1 MSFSVDLWNGLN
13 IIKSHFSSTFNKMNA
28 INNIL
33 LSYASYQK
41 SYSKGLESIY
51 NSNKDLIKDDYL
63 LDKNISLLIN
73 NIKLES
79 EYHREHY
86 KFIKHNVSSSL
97 KDIYE
102 REKSSASNEFNEG
115 QQYNDTFQK
124 IKNNIIN
131 KQKNYNNSYK
141 DFFSFMSSFDENQLN
156 IILESES
163 CKFHTS
169 GNSDISNLKICS
181 SSKNVNA
188 DLLSYNNIEYKIN
201 EIINEP
207 NNNSTNINNNTNNNT
222 NNNNYSI
229 NIDKQIITK
238 KQKLF
243 DKINESKKEYI
254 TSLEEANDF
263 LITYKNKL
271 EKVLNSLEGK
281 YHSLIRGMHWALS
294 TLVNHK
300 VSLFNKDYTL
310 YKSYIDNNLNY
321 INDENEVNEFIIKNA
336 TKEFPVNKFE
346 FIPYK
351 LENKSILYQ
360 KINQFLKER
369 LEIVDS
375 KEISRSKSRKKTDDN
390 YNFGRRVF
398 KKKNTNDQAQNKIL
412 ALENNM
418 KSYKAKSNM
427 YLIEDFIE
435 EVLTDKDDNNK
446 KEGIEISTN
455 FVDDNNTFMKDL
467 NEIKLLLID
476 EKNDD
481 YLLYLNC
488 LVKIINKYR
497 AKGNFELIKKSYDI
511 LIDIFNFLLNHFPT
525 LDFTLKN
532 IIIFSQTFYYL
543 DNNNNKIFLQYGLK
557 NHLILNKSETWHRV
571 INFTLSGHISNKDIS
586 LINDKKET
594 DSKLHILALNSLVAY
609 LCDLKYFSEDKNLFN
624 KIKNFYVRV
633 YQLDEQIVINEVNSL
648 LNSSLNEK
656 RE

>member
-51 NSNKDLIKDDYL
+51 NSYKDLIKEDYI

-73 NIKLES
+73 NIKLEG

-97 KDIYE
+97 KEIYD
-102 REKSSASNEFNEG
+102 REKSAASNEFNEG
-115 QQYNDTFQK
+115 QQNNDTFQK
-124 IKNNIIN
+124 IKNNIVN

-163 CKFHTS
+163 CKFHS
-169 GNSDISNLKICS
+169 SVSSDISNIKICS

-188 DLLSYNNIEYKIN
+188 ELLSYNNIENKIN

-207 NNNSTNINNNTNNNT
+207 NKNT
-222 NNNNYSI
+222 NNNNNNCSI
-229 NIDKQIITK
+229 NIDKQLIAK

-243 DKINESKKEYI
+243 DKIYESKKEY
-254 TSLEEANDF
+254 TASLDEANDF
-263 LITYKNKL
+263 LITYRNKL
-271 EKVLNSLEGK
+271 EKVLSSLEGK
-281 YHSLIRGMHWALS
+281 YYSLIRGMHWSLS
-294 TLVNHK
+294 TLINHK
-300 VSLFNKDYTL
+300 IALVNKDYSL
-310 YKSYIDNNLNY
+310 YKSFIDNNLNY

-336 TKEFPVNKFE
+336 TKEFPMIKFE

-351 LENKSILYQ
+351 LENKSVLNQ
-360 KINQFLKER
+360 KINQFLKEK
-369 LEIVDS
+369 LEIVES
-375 KEISRSKSRKKTDDN
+375 KEISRSKSRKKTDVN
-390 YNFGRRVF
+390 NIRRRAI
-398 KKKNTNDQAQNKIL
+398 KKKNTSDQTQNNIL
-412 ALENNM
+412 VLENNI

-435 EVLTDKDDNNK
+435 EVITDKDDNNK
-446 KEGIEISTN
+446 KDGIEISTN
-455 FVDDNNTFMKDL
+455 YVDDGNNLMKDL
-467 NEIKLLLID
+467 NRIKLLLID

-488 LVKIINKYR
+488 LIKIINKYR
-497 AKGNFELIKKSYDI
+497 AKGSFELIKKSYDI

-525 LDFTLKN
+525 LDFVLKN

-543 DNNNNKIFLQYGLK
+543 DNNNKIFLQYGLK

-586 LINDKKET
+586 IINDKKET
-594 DSKLHILALNSLVAY
+594 NSKLHILALNTLVAY
-609 LCDLKYFSEDKNLFN
+609 LCDLKYFSEDENLFN
-624 KIKNFYVRV
+624 KVKNFYVRV
-633 YQLDEQIVINEVNSL
+633 YQLDEQIVINEVNDL

-656 RE
+656 KE

>member
-1 MSFSVDLWNGLN
+1 MSFRVDLWNGLN

-51 NSNKDLIKDDYL
+51 NSNKDLIKEDYL

-73 NIKLES
+73 YIKLEG

-97 KDIYE
+97 KELYE

-115 QQYNDTFQK
+115 QQNNDTFQK

-131 KQKNYNNSYK
+131 KQKIYNNSYK

-156 IILESES
+156 IILESDES

-169 GNSDISNLKICS
+169 ANSDTSNVKKNS

-188 DLLSYNNIEYKIN
+188 ELLSYNNIENKIN
-201 EIINEP
+201 EINE
-207 NNNSTNINNNTNNNT
+207 INNNNNCSN
-222 NNNNYSI
+222 
-229 NIDKQIITK
+229 NIDKQLIAK

-243 DKINESKKEYI
+243 DKIYESKKEYI
-254 TSLEEANDF
+254 TSLDEANDF
-263 LITYKNKL
+263 LNIHKDKL

-281 YHSLIRGMHWALS
+281 YYSLIRGMHCALS

-300 VSLFNKDYTL
+300 ISLLNKDYTL
-310 YKSYIDNNLNY
+310 YKPYIDNNLNY

-336 TKEFPVNKFE
+336 TKEFPVSKFE

-351 LENKSILYQ
+351 LESKNITNQ
-360 KINQFLKER
+360 KIFQFLKEK
-369 LEIVDS
+369 LEIEES
-375 KEISRSKSRKKTDDN
+375 HEIGRTKSRKKTDIND
-390 YNFGRRVF
+390 FQKKVF
-398 KKKNTNDQAQNKIL
+398 KKKNTDDKTQNNIL
-412 ALENNM
+412 VLENNI
-418 KSYKAKSNM
+418 KSLKSKKNK

-435 EVLTDKDDNNK
+435 EVIIDKDDNNK
-446 KEGIEISTN
+446 KDGIEISTN
-455 FVDDNNTFMKDL
+455 FVDDNNTIMNDL
-467 NEIKLLLID
+467 NKIKLLLID
-476 EKNDD
+476 EKDED

-488 LVKIINKYR
+488 LIKIINKFR
-497 AKGNFELIKKSYDI
+497 AKGNFVLIKKSYDI

-525 LDFTLKN
+525 LDFVLKN

-543 DNNNNKIFLQYGLK
+543 DNNNKIFLQYGLK

-586 LINDKKET
+586 IINDKKET
-594 DSKLHILALNSLVAY
+594 NSKLHILALNTLVAY
-609 LCDLKYFSEDKNLFN
+609 LCDLKYFSEDENLFN
-624 KIKNFYVRV
+624 KVKNFYVRV

-648 LNSSLNEK
+648 LSSSLNEK
-656 RE
+656 KE

>member
-1 MSFSVDLWNGLN
+1 MSFRVDLWNGLN

-51 NSNKDLIKDDYL
+51 NSNKDLIKEDYL

-73 NIKLES
+73 YIKLEG

-97 KDIYE
+97 KELYE

-115 QQYNDTFQK
+115 QQINDTFQK

-131 KQKNYNNSYK
+131 KQKIYNNSYK

-156 IILESES
+156 IILESDES

-169 GNSDISNLKICS
+169 ANSDTSNVKKNS

-188 DLLSYNNIEYKIN
+188 ELLSYNNIENKIN
-201 EIINEP
+201 EINE
-207 NNNSTNINNNTNNNT
+207 INNNNNCSN
-222 NNNNYSI
+222 
-229 NIDKQIITK
+229 NIDKQLIAK

-243 DKINESKKEYI
+243 DKIYESKKEYI
-254 TSLEEANDF
+254 TSLDEANDF
-263 LITYKNKL
+263 LNIHKDKL

-281 YHSLIRGMHWALS
+281 YYSLIRGMHCALS

-300 VSLFNKDYTL
+300 ISLLNKDYTL
-310 YKSYIDNNLNY
+310 YKPYIDNNLNY

-336 TKEFPVNKFE
+336 TKEFPVSKFE

-351 LENKSILYQ
+351 LESKNITNQ
-360 KINQFLKER
+360 KIFQFLKEK
-369 LEIVDS
+369 LEIEES
-375 KEISRSKSRKKTDDN
+375 HEIGRTKSRKKTDIND
-390 YNFGRRVF
+390 FQKKVF
-398 KKKNTNDQAQNKIL
+398 KKKNTDDKTQNNIL
-412 ALENNM
+412 VLENNI
-418 KSYKAKSNM
+418 KSLKSKKNK

-435 EVLTDKDDNNK
+435 EVIIDKDDNNK
-446 KEGIEISTN
+446 KDGIEISTN
-455 FVDDNNTFMKDL
+455 FVDDNSTIMKDL
-467 NEIKLLLID
+467 NKIKLLLID
-476 EKNDD
+476 EKDED

-488 LVKIINKYR
+488 LIKIINKFR
-497 AKGNFELIKKSYDI
+497 AKGNFVLIKKSYDI

-525 LDFTLKN
+525 LDFVLKN

-543 DNNNNKIFLQYGLK
+543 DNNNKIFLQYGLK

-571 INFTLSGHISNKDIS
+571 INFTLSGHISNKDLS

-594 DSKLHILALNSLVAY
+594 NSKLHILALNTLVAY
-609 LCDLKYFSEDKNLFN
+609 LCDIKYFSGDENLFN
-624 KIKNFYVRV
+624 KVKNFYVRV
-633 YQLDEQIVINEVNSL
+633 YQLDEQIVIDEVNSL

>member
-13 IIKSHFSSTFNKMNA
+13 LLKSHFSSTFNKMNA

-41 SYSKGLESIY
+41 SYSKGLESLY
-51 NSNKDLIKDDYL
+51 NSYKDLIKEDSL

-73 NIKLES
+73 NIKLEG

-86 KFIKHNVSSSL
+86 KYIKHNVASSL
-97 KDIYE
+97 KEIYE

-115 QQYNDTFQK
+115 QQINDTFQK

-169 GNSDISNLKICS
+169 GSSDISNVKISS

-188 DLLSYNNIEYKIN
+188 ELLSYNNIEYKIN
-201 EIINEP
+201 EIISGP
-207 NNNSTNINNNTNNNT
+207 NNNS
-222 NNNNYSI
+222 NNNNNNNITSNNNDNCSI
-229 NIDKQIITK
+229 NIDKQLITK

-243 DKINESKKEYI
+243 DKIYESKKEYT

-271 EKVLNSLEGK
+271 EKILNSLEGK
-281 YHSLIRGMHWALS
+281 YCSLIRGMHLALS

-300 VSLFNKDYTL
+300 IGLYNKDYTL
-310 YKSYIDNNLNY
+310 YQSYIDNNLNY
-321 INDENEVNEFIIKNA
+321 INDETEVNEFIIKNA
-336 TKEFPVNKFE
+336 TKEFPMIKFE

-351 LENKSILYQ
+351 LESKNNIYQ
-360 KINQFLKER
+360 KINQFLKEKF
-369 LEIVDS
+369 EFVES
-375 KEISRSKSRKKTDDN
+375 NEISRSKSRKKTDD
-390 YNFGRRVF
+390 YNNLGRRVF
-398 KKKNTNDQAQNKIL
+398 KKKNTNDQAQNNIL

-418 KSYKAKSNM
+418 KSFKAKSNM

-435 EVLTDKDDNNK
+435 EVITEKNDNNK
-446 KEGIEISTN
+446 KDGIEISTN
-455 FVDDNNTFMKDL
+455 FIDSNTIMKDL
-467 NEIKLLLID
+467 NKIKLLLID
-476 EKNDD
+476 EKNED
-481 YLLYLNC
+481 YLLYINC
-488 LVKIINKYR
+488 LIKIINKYR
-497 AKGNFELIKKSYDI
+497 AKGNFELIKKSYNI

-525 LDFTLKN
+525 LDFVLKN

-586 LINDKKET
+586 IINDKKET
-594 DSKLHILALNSLVAY
+594 NSKLHILALNTLVAY
-609 LCDLKYFSEDKNLFN
+609 LCDLKYFSEDENLFN
-624 KIKNFYVRV
+624 KVKNFYVRV

-656 RE
+656 KE

>member
-13 IIKSHFSSTFNKMNA
+13 LLKSHFSSTFNKMNA

-51 NSNKDLIKDDYL
+51 NSNKDLIKEDSI

-86 KFIKHNVSSSL
+86 KFIKHSVSSPFKEL
-97 KDIYE
+97 YD

-115 QQYNDTFQK
+115 QQNNDTFQK

-141 DFFSFMSSFDENQLN
+141 EILSFMSSFDENQIN
-156 IILESES
+156 TILECES
-163 CKFHTS
+163 CKFHS
-169 GNSDISNLKICS
+169 SASSDISNVKISSS
-181 SSKNVNA
+181 SSKNVNTY
-188 DLLSYNNIEYKIN
+188 LLSYNNIEYKIN

-207 NNNSTNINNNTNNNT
+207 NKNSTTNNNNNINININNNCP
-222 NNNNYSI
+222 I
-229 NIDKQIITK
+229 NIDKQLITK

-243 DKINESKKEYI
+243 DKIYESKKEYE
-254 TSLEEANDF
+254 TSLDEANEF
-263 LITYKNKL
+263 LITHKNKL
-271 EKVLNSLEGK
+271 EKILNSLEGK
-281 YHSLIRGMHWALS
+281 YYSLIRGIHWALS

-300 VSLFNKDYTL
+300 IALFNKDYSL
-310 YKSYIDNNLNY
+310 YKAFIDNNLNY
-321 INDENEVNEFIIKNA
+321 INDEYEVSEFIIKNA
-336 TKEFPVNKFE
+336 TKEFPMDKFE

-351 LENKSILYQ
+351 PENKNALHQ
-360 KINQFLKER
+360 KIYQYLKKQ
-369 LEIVDS
+369 LEIVES
-375 KEISRSKSRKKTDDN
+375 NEIRRCKSRKKTDVN
-390 YNFGRRVF
+390 INRVF
-398 KKKNTNDQAQNKIL
+398 KKKNTTKITQNNLLI
-412 ALENNM
+412 LENNI
-418 KSYKAKSNM
+418 KSFKSKSNM

-435 EVLTDKDDNNK
+435 EVITDKDDNNK
-446 KEGIEISTN
+446 KEGIEVSTN
-455 FVDDNNTFMKDL
+455 FVDDNNSLMVDL
-467 NEIKLLLID
+467 NKIKLLLID

-497 AKGNFELIKKSYDI
+497 AKGNFVLIKKSYDI

-525 LDFTLKN
+525 LDFILKN

-543 DNNNNKIFLQYGLK
+543 DNNKNKIFLQYGLK

-571 INFTLSGHISNKDIS
+571 INFTLSGHISNRDIS
-586 LINDKKET
+586 IINDKKET
-594 DSKLHILALNSLVAY
+594 NSKLHILALNTLVAY
-609 LCDLKYFSEDKNLFN
+609 LCDLKYFSEDENLFN
-624 KIKNFYVRV
+624 KVKNFYVRV

>member
-41 SYSKGLESIY
+41 SYSKGLESLY
-51 NSNKDLIKDDYL
+51 NSYKDLIKEDSL

-141 DFFSFMSSFDENQLN
+141 DFFSYMSSFDENQLN
-156 IILESES
+156 IILGSES
-163 CKFHTS
+163 FTFHS
-169 GNSDISNLKICS
+169 SASSDISNIKISS
-181 SSKNVNA
+181 SSKNVN
-188 DLLSYNNIEYKIN
+188 DELLSYNNIENKIN

-229 NIDKQIITK
+229 NIDKQLITK

-281 YHSLIRGMHWALS
+281 YHSLIRGIHWALS

-369 LEIVDS
+369 LENVDS
-375 KEISRSKSRKKTDDN
+375 KEISRSKSRKKTDD
-390 YNFGRRVF
+390 YNNLGRRVF

-497 AKGNFELIKKSYDI
+497 AKGNFELIKKSYAI

-525 LDFTLKN
+525 LDFILKN

-594 DSKLHILALNSLVAY
+594 DSKLHILALNTLVAY